1 MPVVPSQPMGDAGD
15 AGTGD
20 WVTADELAVRA
31 GVSAERLHELALAG
45 VLTPAAD
52 GRFRAASITAIR
64 YAEAF
69 LAAGTPLSAIAEASR
84 RGLMYFDTLELL
96 YTPVPQT
103 TETLGAVATRLGV
116 TTGTLE
122 GVMTALGLPI
132 PAAAGTLRADDIRLL
147 ELLVASWSTGRNG
160 RQGRWLTRAAM
171 GYGDIARRVAKLEHG
186 LFMEAHA
193 PERLWVVPDAE
204 ERRRISIDAATDLA
218 AATEILTLLH
228 ARVMEQTIAE
238 VSVEMTEAFL
248 EHHGLLDRGE
258 GPARPAVAFVDV
270 SGFTAL
276 SQESGDEHAAVL
288 ALRFA
293 ELVQARVHATGG
305 RLVKLLGDGALL
317 LFRGADD
324 ALTAILGLYDDA
336 RAAGLPPLHA
346 GLHSGPVIERDA
358 DVFGRT
364 VNLAARISGQARP
377 DTILVSEA
385 TAQELDPGRWAI
397 LPIGE
402 VELKG
407 IDAAVPL
414 YRVSAR
420 AG

>member
-1 MPVVPSQPMGDAGD
+1 MGDAGD
-15 AGTGD
+15 AGAGD
-20 WVTADELAVRA
+20 WVTADELAARA
-31 GVSAERLHELALAG
+31 GVSPERVHELAAAG
-45 VLTPAAD
+45 VLATDAD

-69 LAAGTPLSAIAEASR
+69 VASGTPLSAIAEAGR

-96 YTPVPQT
+96 YTPVPQA
-103 TETLGAVATRLGV
+103 TETLDRLATRLGV
-116 TTGTLE
+116 TAGTLE

-132 PAAAGTLRADDIRLL
+132 PAAEGALRADDIRLL

-160 RQGRWLTRAAM
+160 RQGPWLTRAAM

-193 PERLWVVPDAE
+193 PERLSGRPGCRGAT
-204 ERRRISIDAATDLA
+204 TDLHRRG
-218 AATEILTLLH
+218 LRYSLRPPRSVTLLH

-258 GPARPAVAFVDV
+258 GPAWPAVAFVDM

-276 SQESGDEHAAVL
+276 SQESGDEQAAVL

-293 ELVQARVHATGG
+293 EIAQARVHVAGG

-336 RAAGLPPLHA
+336 RTAGLPPLHA

-364 VNLAARISGQARP
+364 VNLAARISGQAHA
-377 DTILVSEA
+377 DTILASEA
-385 TAQELDPGRWAI
+385 TAQELDPTRWAI
-397 LPIGE
+397 VPIGE

-407 IDAAVPL
+407 IGMAVPL
-414 YRVSAR
+414 YRIAAR
-420 AG
+420 ARG